1 MVAVYLSPLY
11 ILISVYLLHR
21 FFKWLVACHGILG
34 KIWVRVTVVL
44 LYIFVAS
51 AMVVGFFLPNG
62 RLERFM
68 KLLGHYWLGV
78 MLYTVLTV
86 GAADMI
92 ALVLKK
98 CKRINQEKLRSRK
111 VFVCVGALCILII
124 AGVSTY
130 GVLNA
135 RVIHTTHYEIEV
147 PKDGGKLDS
156 LRVALV
162 ADLHMGYNIGCA
174 RIGRMV
180 ERINAIHP
188 DLVVIAGDLFDN
200 EYEALEDEE
209 RLSEILRGIESKYGV
224 YACYG
229 NHDIEEK
236 ILAGFTFGGS
246 SREKMSSPKMD
257 EFLERSNIR
266 LLRDEYVLIDDS
278 FYLYGRPDAERPGR
292 GIVERKTAKEI
303 TEELDLRKPLIVIDH
318 EPKELQELSDAGVD
332 VDLCGHTHDGQTF
345 PVNLTC
351 RLTWENACGY
361 LKKGNMHNIVTSGV
375 GLFGPNMRVGTIA
388 EVCEIEIGFKPT
400 PEKNK

>member
-1 MVAVYLSPLY
+1 M
-11 ILISVYLLHR
+11 
-21 FFKWLVACHGILG
+21 
-34 KIWVRVTVVL
+34 L
-44 LYIFVAS
+44 LYVFVAS
-51 AMVVGFFLPNG
+51 AMLVGFFLPNG
-62 RLERFM
+62 KLERLM
-68 KLLGHYWLGV
+68 KLIGNYWLGV

-98 CKRINQEKLRSRK
+98 CKRIDQEKLRSRK

-135 RVIHTTHYEIEV
+135 REIHTTRYELEV

-162 ADLHMGYNIGCA
+162 ADLHMGYNIGCV

-180 ERINAIHP
+180 EKINAIHP
-188 DLVVIAGDLFDN
+188 DLVVIAGDIFDN
-200 EYEALEDEE
+200 EYEALEDDE
-209 RLSEILRGIESKYGV
+209 RLAEILRGIESKYGV

-236 ILAGFTFGGS
+236 ILAGFTFGGNS
-246 SREKMSSPKMD
+246 KEKMSSPEMD
-257 EFLERSNIR
+257 EFLERANIR

-278 FYLYGRPDAERPGR
+278 FYLYGRPDEERPGR
-292 GIVERKTAKEI
+292 GITVRKTPEEI
-303 TEELDLRKPLIVIDH
+303 TAQLDPAKPLIVIDH

-332 VDLCGHTHDGQTF
+332 IDLCGHTHDGQVF
-345 PVNLTC
+345 PLNLTC
-351 RLTWENACGY
+351 RLVWENACGY
-361 LKKGNMHNIVTSGV
+361 LKKGNMHNVVTSGV

-388 EVCEIEIGFKPT
+388 EVCDIEITFQ
-400 PEKNK
+400 